1 MGPHGQARACAPKCL
16 PSAKRLCPG
25 RRYSTQVWSS
35 AKADKIYLYSSFV
48 SVISILKLHY
58 KSGEEVKDMA
68 VSLKPATKVS
78 EGLKKMLNDAI
89 AREIQVSI
97 QYMWQHV
104 QVMGVK
110 GVAVQDQFKQ
120 TAIAEMKHAEKIA
133 ERLWYLEG
141 TPTTKPAL
149 IKVGDSLKEFLEFD
163 VKAEEEA
170 ITMYKGIIEQ
180 AQKEGDVTT
189 AFIFKEIL
197 EDEEEHHDLF
207 TTMLEE
213 V

>member
-1 MGPHGQARACAPKCL
+1 
-16 PSAKRLCPG
+16 
-25 RRYSTQVWSS
+25 
-35 AKADKIYLYSSFV
+35 
-48 SVISILKLHY
+48 
-58 KSGEEVKDMA
+58 MA
-68 VSLKPATKVS
+68 QHLKPATKVS
-78 EGLKKMLNDAI
+78 DKLKGMLNDGI
-89 AREIQVSI
+89 AREMAVSI

-110 GVAVQDQFKQ
+110 GIAVQDQFKK
-120 TAIAEMKHAEKIA
+120 TAITEMKHAEKIA

-141 TPTTKPAL
+141 TPTIKPTP
-149 IKVGDSLKEFLEFD
+149 INVGGSLKEFLELD
-163 VKAEEEA
+163 TKAEEEA
-170 ITMYKGIIEQ
+170 IVLYKKIIEQ
-180 AQKEGDVTT
+180 AQKEEDVTT

>member
-1 MGPHGQARACAPKCL
+1 M
-16 PSAKRLCPG
+16 
-25 RRYSTQVWSS
+25 T
-35 AKADKIYLYSSFV
+35 
-48 SVISILKLHY
+48 
-58 KSGEEVKDMA
+58 
-68 VSLKPATKVS
+68 VSLKPVTKVS
-78 EGLKKMLNDAI
+78 EKLKGMLNDAV

-104 QVMGVK
+104 QMIGVK
-110 GVAVQDQFKQ
+110 GIAVRDQFKQ
-120 TAIAEMKHAEKIA
+120 AAITEMKHAESIA

-141 TPTTKPAL
+141 TPTTQPTP
-149 IKVGDSLKEFLEFD
+149 IDVGKSLKEFLELD
-163 VKAEEEA
+163 TKAEEEA
-170 ITMYKGIIEQ
+170 IVMYKQIIEL

-189 AFIFKEIL
+189 AFMFKEIL

>member
-1 MGPHGQARACAPKCL
+1 M
-16 PSAKRLCPG
+16 
-25 RRYSTQVWSS
+25 
-35 AKADKIYLYSSFV
+35 
-48 SVISILKLHY
+48 
-58 KSGEEVKDMA
+58 EEVNNMA
-68 VSLKPATKVS
+68 VSLKPVIKVS
-78 EGLKKMLNDAI
+78 EKLKQMLNDAI

-104 QVMGVK
+104 QVVGVK
-110 GVAVQDQFKQ
+110 GIAVQEQFKQ

-133 ERLWYLEG
+133 ERLWYLQG
-141 TPTTKPAL
+141 TPTTKPAPV
-149 IKVGDSLKEFLEFD
+149 KVGESLKDFLELD
-163 VKAEEEA
+163 TKAEEEA
-170 ITMYKGIIEQ
+170 ITMYKQIIEL

-189 AFIFKEIL
+189 AFMFKEIL

>member
-1 MGPHGQARACAPKCL
+1 
-16 PSAKRLCPG
+16 
-25 RRYSTQVWSS
+25 
-35 AKADKIYLYSSFV
+35 
-48 SVISILKLHY
+48 
-58 KSGEEVKDMA
+58 MA
-68 VSLKPATKVS
+68 THIAPATKVS
-78 EGLKKMLNDAI
+78 ENLRKMLNDAI

-104 QVMGVK
+104 QVIGVK

-120 TAIAEMKHAEKIA
+120 TAITEMKHAEAIA

-141 TPTTKPAL
+141 TPTIKPAP
-149 IKVGDSLKEFLEFD
+149 IKVGESLKEFLELD
-163 VKAEEEA
+163 TKAEEEA
-170 ITMYKGIIEQ
+170 IVMYKQIIEL

>member
-1 MGPHGQARACAPKCL
+1 MTHHLKP
-16 PSAKRLCPG
+16 
-25 RRYSTQVWSS
+25 VV
-35 AKADKIYLYSSFV
+35 KASD
-48 SVISILKLHY
+48 
-58 KSGEEVKDMA
+58 
-68 VSLKPATKVS
+68 SLK
-78 EGLKKMLNDAI
+78 GMLNKAI

-104 QVMGVK
+104 QVVGVK
-110 GVAVQDQFKQ
+110 GVAVQDKFQEV
-120 TAIAEMKHAEKIA
+120 AIAEMKHAEKIA

-141 TPTTKPAL
+141 TPTTKPDP
-149 IKVGDSLKEFLEFD
+149 ITVGENLKEFLDFD
-163 VKAEEEA
+163 IKAEVEA
-170 ITMYKGIIEQ
+170 IEMYKKIIEM

-207 TTMLEE
+207 TTMAEE